1 MNVRALAVLSV
12 LSLPLAAAQTA
23 PPVPATPP
31 APTAPAPTPLP
42 GHVPAGLT
50 TTWTAFLAGGGT
62 AELLGADGSV
72 IGSVNADGTVT
83 LSGTLT
89 LSDVKAVRV
98 TPPTGQGDATTFALT
113 RDLSR
118 PGAIKLAW
126 TGPNGKLQSLPLP
139 ALLHRQA
146 DGKAAD
152 KPREEATAPAET
164 EDRDKA
170 AGGKKAGE
178 APKEPPAQGKGKGKK

>member
-1 MNVRALAVLSV
+1 MKVHLLACISALSLSV
-12 LSLPLAAAQTA
+12 ASAETT

-31 APTAPAPTPLP
+31 AATVPSASTPLP
-42 GHVPAGLT
+42 GHVPASLKT
-50 TTWTAFLAGGGT
+50 AWTAFVAGGGA

-72 IGSVNADGTVT
+72 VGTVNADGTVT

-89 LSDVKAVRV
+89 LADVKAVRV
-98 TPPTGQGDATTFALT
+98 TPPTGQGDATTYPVT

-126 TGPNGKLQSLPLP
+126 TGPGGKVQSLPLP

-146 DGKAAD
+146 DAKAKGQDEARSPDTAD
-152 KPREEATAPAET
+152 GDAAPQDQAA
-164 EDRDKA
+164 KA
-170 AGGKKAGE
+170 
-178 APKEPPAQGKGKGKK
+178 PPAQGKGNGKKK